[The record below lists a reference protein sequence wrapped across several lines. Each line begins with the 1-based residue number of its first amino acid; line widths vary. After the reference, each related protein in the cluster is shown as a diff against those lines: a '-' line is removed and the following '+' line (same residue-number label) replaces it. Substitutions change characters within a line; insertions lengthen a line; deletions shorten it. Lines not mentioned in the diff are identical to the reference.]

1 MFSQYFGQYL
11 LNKGLIKP
19 EQLADALEYQRSV
32 RLKLGVIAINE
43 GYMTAE
49 QVEQTHNMQKKVDKR
64 FGELAIEQGYI
75 NEDQLNAMLN
85 TQKQGHL
92 MLGQAL
98 IDRNYF
104 TVEQLQAALDN
115 YKSESGMSNRQFNVV
130 MKDDAKEIER
140 IFQDFGESMMS
151 KTYSDYVTLLIKNI
165 IRFVDDNP
173 TIEINRLK
181 SDLDAQW
188 YVRQEIYGKINITT
202 GIAMDAEC
210 FVKFAAKFAREE
222 ITEPD
227 ELAQASVGEFLNL
240 HNGIFLVNMSNNGV
254 ELEMNA
260 QEVFG
265 GGYTVKNTERSYNV
279 SCHMIWGEFDII
291 LM

>member
-1 MFSQYFGQYL
+1 MFSQYFGHYL

-32 RLKLGVIAINE
+32 HLKLGVIAINA
-43 GYMTAE
+43 GFMTPA
-49 QVEQTHNMQKKVDKR
+49 QVEQIHNLQKKVDKR
-64 FGELAIEQGYI
+64 FGELAIEKGYI
-75 NEDQLNAMLN
+75 NEDQLNTMLN

-104 TVEQLQAALDN
+104 TMEQLRFALDS
-115 YKSESGMSNRQFNVV
+115 YKKESGMSNRQFNVI
-130 MKDDAKEIER
+130 MNNDTQEIEN
-140 IFQDFGESMMS
+140 IFLGFGENQMS
-151 KTYSDYVTLLIKNI
+151 KTYSDYTTLLIKNV

-173 TIEINRLK
+173 TVEINKLK
-181 SDLDAQW
+181 ADVKADW
-188 YVRQEIYGKINITT
+188 YARQEILGRLNFKT
-202 GIAMDAEC
+202 GIACDADA
-210 FVKFAAKFAREE
+210 FIKLAAKFSGED

-254 ELEMNA
+254 ELELRP
-260 QEVFG
+260 QEILSGFNLRRTGDLYVI
-265 GGYTVKNTERSYNV
+265 
-279 SCHMIWGEFDII
+279 SCNLSWGKFDVI
-291 LM
+291 LG